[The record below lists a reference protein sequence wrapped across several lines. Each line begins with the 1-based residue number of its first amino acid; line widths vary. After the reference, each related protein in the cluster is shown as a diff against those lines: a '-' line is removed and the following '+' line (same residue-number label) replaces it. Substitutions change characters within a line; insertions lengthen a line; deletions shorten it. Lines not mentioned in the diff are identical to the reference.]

1 MIADQWPLFGLVLHT
16 PRLEL
21 RVPGLDRLAELAA
34 LAAGGVHDPAVQPFV
49 AEWTDAP
56 PERVATSV
64 LQWQWRSWA
73 DWRPESWSLSFVA
86 IADGRVVGTQGM
98 EATSF
103 ATLREVGTGSWLGR
117 AEQGRGLGTEMR
129 AAVLELAFAGL
140 DARFATSEAF
150 EDNHASYAVSRKL
163 GYADDGISRHV
174 IRGAPLVSRW
184 LRLDRAAWA
193 KARTVPVR
201 IEGLAPCLPMFGLQ
215 QQSAPASKASADLL

>member
-21 RVPGLDRLAELAA
+21 RVPGLDRLAELAE
-34 LAAGGVHDPAVQPFV
+34 LAAAGVHDPAVQPFV
-49 AEWTDAP
+49 VEWTDAP
-56 PERVATSV
+56 PERVAASV
-64 LQWQWRSWA
+64 LKWQWRSWA
-73 DWRPESWSLSFVA
+73 GWLPENWSLNFVA
-86 IADGRVVGTQGM
+86 IADGRVVGTQGLDA
-98 EATSF
+98 ERF

-140 DARFATSEAF
+140 GAEFATSEAF

-163 GYADDGISRHV
+163 GYADDGIARHV
-174 IRGAPLVSRW
+174 VRDSAVTGRR
-184 LRLDRAAWA
+184 LRLDREGWE

-201 IEGLAPCLPMFGLQ
+201 IDGLAPCLPMFGL
-215 QQSAPASKASADLL
+215 

>member
-1 MIADQWPLFGLVLHT
+1 MIADQWPLFGLVLRT

-34 LAAGGVHDPAVQPFV
+34 LAAGGVHDPAVQPF
-49 AEWTDAP
+49 ATEWTDAP
-56 PERVATSV
+56 PERVSAGV
-64 LQWQWRSWA
+64 LQWQWRTWA
-73 DWRPESWSLSFVA
+73 GWQPEDWSLGLVA
-86 IADGRVVGTQGM
+86 IADGRVVGVQDMG
-98 EATSF
+98 ATSF

-117 AEQGRGLGTEMR
+117 AEQGRGIGTEMR

-140 DARFATSEAF
+140 GARYARSEAF

-174 IRGAPLVSRW
+174 IRGAPLISRR
-184 LRLDRAAWA
+184 LRLDRARWE

-201 IEGLAPCLPMFGLQ
+201 IEGLEPCLPMFGR
-215 QQSAPASKASADLL
+215 